1 MSIIAVTLWWNRGGA
16 MVITG
21 IIPGRLLSIRSE
33 GDDCSSCMFI
43 RLFVALLHCLVE
55 VHDTPE
61 KYELNPGALMIGD
74 RARAR
79 LSFASRWG
87 NGRAVSWT
95 HRVCAS
101 SSGSELRAEEGEKE

>member
-16 MVITG
+16 MCITG
-21 IIPGRLLSIRSE
+21 IIPSRLLSIRSE
-33 GDDCSSCMFI
+33 GDDCSFI

-61 KYELNPGALMIGD
+61 KYELNPGALMIGG

-79 LSFASRWG
+79 LSFASRCG
-87 NGRAVSWT
+87 NG
-95 HRVCAS
+95 
-101 SSGSELRAEEGEKE
+101 